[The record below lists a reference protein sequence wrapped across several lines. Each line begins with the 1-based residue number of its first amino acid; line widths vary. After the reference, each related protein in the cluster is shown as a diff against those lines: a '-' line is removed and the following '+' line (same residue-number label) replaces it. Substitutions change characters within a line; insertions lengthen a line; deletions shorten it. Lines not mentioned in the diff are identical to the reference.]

1 MPDYSKTR
9 IQLRRGTSAEWNTA
23 DPVLGA
29 AELGFDS
36 GSGVLKVGDGT
47 NNWNHLP
54 AQLKSDP
61 DAITASGAA
70 GSSGI
75 VNIVFMTQ
83 AAYDALPSYQ
93 ATTVYYIV

>member
-23 DPVLGA
+23 NPTLGA

-36 GSGVLKVGDGT
+36 ASGVLKIGDGT
-47 NNWNHLP
+47 KNWHNLP
-54 AQLKSDP
+54 TQIKSD
-61 DAITASGAA
+61 ASSIAGASGIA
-70 GSSGI
+70 
-75 VNIVFMTQ
+75 NIVFMTQ
-83 AAYDALPSYQ
+83 AAYDALGSYD